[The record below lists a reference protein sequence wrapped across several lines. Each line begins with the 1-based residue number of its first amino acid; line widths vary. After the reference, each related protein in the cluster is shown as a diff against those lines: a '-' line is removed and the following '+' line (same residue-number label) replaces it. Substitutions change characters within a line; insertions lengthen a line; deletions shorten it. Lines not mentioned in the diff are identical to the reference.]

1 MAVTSQSIL
10 VLWNP
15 PPSSEQNGIL
25 IGYKILYRVVR
36 DDEGTVHVLWIV
48 LYLYLYL
55 YVYGSSYYIVLVLTN
70 KVALRRARLLLGW
83 VTVCGQVNHFDL

>member
-36 DDEGTVHVLWIV
+36 DDEGWSHLMLTP
-48 LYLYLYL
+48 
-55 YVYGSSYYIVLVLTN
+55 VLVL
-70 KVALRRARLLLGW
+70 LLLC
-83 VTVCGQVNHFDL
+83 VCTAMFVVCNSDELNA

>member
-15 PPSSEQNGIL
+15 PPPSDQNGVL

-36 DDEGTVHVLWIV
+36 DDEGTV
-48 LYLYLYL
+48 Y
-55 YVYGSSYYIVLVLTN
+55 LVLLHSVPTFLYCLETN
-70 KVALRRARLLLGW
+70 TW
-83 VTVCGQVNHFDL
+83 VHVS